1 MKFFTKLINIVK
13 NAVSA
18 IAKLF
23 KDKNPVEVINDTTK
37 TVAAVATAGLAIYAG
52 VNALRVHLIPAVKK
66 NKSSE
71 QKSGHDFI
79 MENREI
85 GSIDDKMI
93 KMKKGASKIGKKV
106 TNGMKQEDLEILQ
119 SIAKTR
125 NTFFQSLSPEEQM
138 NVLEMED
145 FDFNAYK
152 ETYKRKSPRPLFP
165 WGKRLKNLGVSPE
178 DKPFRETVDY
188 GFFNFILQPLDN
200 FIHWI
205 KNDPIPKKV
214 KQISVVDKPEIP
226 NIQCETAMDVVAAA
240 RDLDSY
246 LSRNRTVLDEFNGS
260 SNASLEEQQILAE
273 EIFRHS
279 SLRKFQKAVN
289 RRMANSSYNTPNI
302 FELMDDDK
310 DFKKSKKDKKKK
322 KKKDKGNDF
331 SFIDDSSKK
340 DKKSKK
346 DDKDE
351 SAAEKRAKELYRYHL
366 EKAMSGEIDR
376 KGFKF

>member
-1 MKFFTKLINIVK
+1 MKFFTKLINFVK

-23 KDKNPVEVINDTTK
+23 KGKNPVEVINDTTK

-52 VNALRVHLIPAVKK
+52 VNAFRVHLIPTVKK
-66 NKSSE
+66 NKSSA

-79 MENREI
+79 MESREI
-85 GSIDDKMI
+85 GSIDDKLTN
-93 KMKKGASKIGKKV
+93 MKKSASKIGKKS
-106 TNGMKQEDLEILQ
+106 TTTMKQEDLEILK

-125 NTFFQSLSPEEQM
+125 NNFFQSLSPEEQM

-152 ETYKRKSPRPLFP
+152 ENYKRKSPRPLFP

-188 GFFNFILQPLDN
+188 GFFNFILQPIDN
-200 FIHWI
+200 FIHWL

-246 LSRNRTVLDEFNGS
+246 LSHNKAVLSEFNGS

-273 EIFRHS
+273 EIFRHG

-310 DFKKSKKDKKKK
+310 DYKKSKKDKKKK

-331 SFIDDSSKK
+331 SFNDDSSKK

-351 SAAEKRAKELYRYHL
+351 SEAEKRAKELYRYHL

>member
-1 MKFFTKLINIVK
+1 MKFFTKLINFVK
-13 NAVSA
+13 KAVNAV
-18 IAKLF
+18 AKLF
-23 KDKNPVEVINDTTK
+23 KDKNPVEVINDASK

-52 VNALRVHLIPAVKK
+52 VNAIRVHLIPTAKK
-66 NKSSE
+66 NKSSK

-79 MENREI
+79 IENREA
-85 GSIDDKMI
+85 GSIDDKLAGMR
-93 KMKKGASKIGKKV
+93 KGTSKIGKKQNV
-106 TNGMKQEDLEILQ
+106 SMKQEDLEILK

-152 ETYKRKSPRPLFP
+152 ENYKKKSPRPLFP
-165 WGKRLKNLGVSPE
+165 WGKRLRKLGVSPE

-188 GFFNFILQPLDN
+188 GFFNFILQPLDD

-205 KNDPIPKKV
+205 KNDPVPKKV

-226 NIQCETAMDVVAAA
+226 NIPCDTAMDVVDAA
-240 RDLDSY
+240 RNLDSY
-246 LSRNRTVLDEFNGS
+246 LNHNKTVLTEFNGS
-260 SNASLEEQQILAE
+260 SSASLEEQQILSE
-273 EIFRHS
+273 EIFRHR

-322 KKKDKGNDF
+322 KKNKDDEF
-331 SFIDDSSKK
+331 SFVDKSSK
-340 DKKSKK
+340 KKSKK